1 MAEPDI
7 QRINTYEDNRFSLNV
22 LRQHGAFLVDGQ
34 PYEVEITG
42 PQTAVVRGANRALYP
57 AVIELFRFYAGH
69 ICRFLDEAGNQ
80 VREYPAVKLFQVK
93 LENIQPSQFYVDE
106 DKLAAVR
113 SFIHGSEDIV
123 IPVIPEGSRYI
134 SADGHTRL
142 RLAVEAGY
150 QQVYAFLDE
159 DLEYLHGFVEEAR
172 KRGVYAPHEMKKL
185 SHEEYEIKWDQFCDD
200 YFARRAEDDS
210 QS

>member
-1 MAEPDI
+1 MAEQDI
-7 QRINTYEDNRFSLNV
+7 QRVNTYGDGRFSSKV

-42 PQTAVVRGANRALYP
+42 PQTAVVRGADRTLFP

-69 ICRFLDEAGNQ
+69 ICRFYDGEDSLIRG
-80 VREYPAVKLFQVK
+80 YPAVELFPVK
-93 LENIQPSQFYVDE
+93 LEDIQPSQFYVDE
-106 DKLAAVR
+106 DKLAAVH
-113 SFIHGSEDIV
+113 SFIHGPENIV
-123 IPVIPEGSRYI
+123 IPVIPEGIRYI

-142 RLAVEAGY
+142 RLAVEVGY

-159 DLEYLHGFVEEAR
+159 DSEYLHGFVEEAR
-172 KRGVYAPHEMKKL
+172 KRGVYTPHDLKKL

>member
-1 MAEPDI
+1 MAEPDV
-7 QRINTYEDNRFSLNV
+7 RRVDTYGDGRFSLNV

-42 PQTAVVRGANRALYP
+42 PQKAVIRGADRTLFP

-69 ICRFLDEAGNQ
+69 ICRFYDGEGSLI
-80 VREYPAVKLFQVK
+80 REYPAVELFPVK
-93 LENIQPSQFYVDE
+93 LEDIQPSQFYVDE

-113 SFIHGSEDIV
+113 SFIRGPENIV

-142 RLAVEAGY
+142 RLAVEVGY
-150 QQVYAFLDE
+150 QQAYAFLDE
-159 DLEYLHGFVEEAR
+159 DSEYLHGFVEEAR
-172 KRGVYAPHEMKKL
+172 KRDVFTPHDLKKL